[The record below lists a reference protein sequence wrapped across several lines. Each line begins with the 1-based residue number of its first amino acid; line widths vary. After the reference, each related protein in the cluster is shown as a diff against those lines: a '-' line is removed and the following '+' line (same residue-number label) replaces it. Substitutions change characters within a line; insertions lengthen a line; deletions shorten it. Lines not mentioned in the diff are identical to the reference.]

1 MEQILKP
8 SLSSILLIDIFN
20 LILEDAPELTVL
32 DPLYLINSSTLHSQL
47 ELDFDIPPLLAPI
60 SNI

>member
-1 MEQILKP
+1 VEQILKP

-32 DPLYLINSSTLHSQL
+32 DPLYLLNSSPLHSQL
-47 ELDFDIPPLLAPI
+47 ELDFYIPPLLAPI

>member
-1 MEQILKP
+1 MEQILKL

-32 DPLYLINSSTLHSQL
+32 DPLYLLNGSTWHSQL
-47 ELDFDIPPLLAPI
+47 EFDFDVPPLLAPI